1 MKKLLVLICLGIV
14 VIVAGQAMAQETAE
28 QWRPIQLS
36 LTPDIAIFDRSTR
49 IKGFTLG
56 IWSENPQDAF
66 ALGIVNGSSRSSA
79 GLSIG
84 VANYA
89 DSYAGVQISAFNYAK
104 ENFTGWGVGVANVA
118 KGAMKGLQTG
128 AVNYAGN
135 LSGLQLGAV
144 NYAEKASGGVQIGA
158 INIIRENTWSDF
170 PNGLGPGMIIFNW
183 RF

>member
-1 MKKLLVLICLGIV
+1 MKKLLVLICLGIFMV
-14 VIVAGQAMAQETAE
+14 VAGQASAE
-28 QWRPIQLS
+28 EWQPIQLS

-49 IKGFTLG
+49 IKGFSLG

-66 ALGIVNGSSRSSA
+66 ALGIVNGSTRSSA
-79 GLSIG
+79 GFSVG
-84 VANYA
+84 AVNYA
-89 DSYAGVQISAFNYAK
+89 DSYTGVQFSAFNYAK
-104 ENFTGWGVGVANVA
+104 EDFTGWGVGVANVA
-118 KGAMKGLQTG
+118 KGTMKGLQMG
-128 AVNYAGN
+128 AVNYAGS